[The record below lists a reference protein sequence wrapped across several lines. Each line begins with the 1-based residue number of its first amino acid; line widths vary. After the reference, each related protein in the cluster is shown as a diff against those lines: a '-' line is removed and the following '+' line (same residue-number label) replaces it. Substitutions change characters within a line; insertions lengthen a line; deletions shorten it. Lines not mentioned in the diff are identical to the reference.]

1 MCDYFLFMCGER
13 VCQWSN
19 QSKIEPAR
27 VNACKM
33 LIQLETTMAPAPQLE
48 DRFFVVCGQDD
59 DGEITVH
66 IYQDKDAAKHGYD
79 HLSYD
84 TVVYEGCEYEGVPVL
99 SVKTACDLYCVESAT
114 SYDEPVVTDVSKP
127 FATAFKDMLPE
138 ICLFSTKEEAS
149 EFVTIMNNG
158 GKHVYEIDEQRVIQE

>member
-1 MCDYFLFMCGER
+1 
-13 VCQWSN
+13 
-19 QSKIEPAR
+19 
-27 VNACKM
+27 M

-48 DRFFVVCGQDD
+48 DRFFVVCGQND

-84 TVVYEGCEYEGVPVL
+84 TVLYEGCEYEGVPVL
-99 SVKTACDLYCVESAT
+99 SVKTACDLYGVERST
-114 SYDEPVVTDVSKP
+114 TTYDEPVVTGVSKP

-158 GKHVYEIDEQRVIQE
+158 GKHVYEIDEQRVILE

>member
-1 MCDYFLFMCGER
+1 MWR

-33 LIQLETTMAPAPQLE
+33 LIQPETTMAPAPQLE
-48 DRFFVVCGQDD
+48 DRFFVVCGQEDG
-59 DGEITVH
+59 GEITVH

-84 TVVYEGCEYEGVPVL
+84 TVVYEGCENEGVPVL
-99 SVKTACDLYCVESAT
+99 SVKSACDLYGVDSST
-114 SYDEPVVTDVSKP
+114 TTYDEPVVTSVSKP
-127 FATAFKDMLPE
+127 FATAFRDMLPE